1 MSSRFGRVGIL
12 YGGHS
17 AERDVSLM
25 SGQGVHEALCRAG
38 VDAHL
43 FDTGTRTLIDLINAG
58 FDRVFI
64 ALHGRYGED
73 GTLQGMLELMRLPY
87 TGSGP
92 LASTLSMDKVMTKK
106 VWLHEGLPT
115 PDFVVL
121 NDDQNLDRAAERL
134 GLPLIM
140 KPPHEGSTMGVTKVT
155 DRAQMLD
162 AYRLAAQ
169 FDTAVL
175 AEQFIDGRELTVPLL
190 GGPRGARA
198 LPVIEIVAPGGNYD
212 YEHKYLSDKTQYIC
226 PAKLDAELT
235 DRILRLAE
243 RSYEVLGCE
252 GWGRADFML
261 DAQGRPWLLEMNT
274 SPGMTSHSL
283 VPMGAKAAGM
293 SYDELCL
300 AILETASC
308 KVAAPGLEMLSG
320 GARP

>member
-1 MSSRFGRVGIL
+1 MSNRFGHVGVL
-12 YGGHS
+12 YGGQS
-17 AERDVSLM
+17 AEREVSLM
-25 SGQGVHEALCRAG
+25 SGRGVHEALCRAG

-43 FDTGTRTLIDLINAG
+43 FDTGTRTLTDLVNAG

-73 GTLQGMLELMRLPY
+73 GTLQGMLELMKLPY

-92 LASTLSMDKVMTKK
+92 LASSLSMDKVMTKK

-115 PDFVVL
+115 PDYVVL
-121 NDDQNLDRAAERL
+121 TDESGLDEAVDRL

-155 DRAQMLD
+155 ERAQMKQ
-162 AYRLAAQ
+162 AYRLAAR
-169 FDTAVL
+169 FDAAVL
-175 AEQFIDGRELTVPLL
+175 AEQFIEGRELTVPLL
-190 GGPRGARA
+190 GGPSGARG
-198 LPVIEIVAPGGNYD
+198 LPIVEIVAPGGNYD
-212 YEHKYLSDKTQYIC
+212 YEHKYLSDETQYIC
-226 PAKLDAELT
+226 PAQLDAGLA
-235 DRILRLAE
+235 DRIRRLAE

-293 SYDELCL
+293 SYEDLCL

-308 KVAAPGLEMLSG
+308 KVAAPGAESMQG
-320 GARP
+320 GAQS